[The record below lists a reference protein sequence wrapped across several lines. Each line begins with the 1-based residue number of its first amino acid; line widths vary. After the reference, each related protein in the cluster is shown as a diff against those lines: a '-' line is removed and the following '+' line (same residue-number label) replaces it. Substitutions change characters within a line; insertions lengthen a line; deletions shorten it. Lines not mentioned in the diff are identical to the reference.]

1 MTYKEFL
8 EMLEELELDI
18 DSAAEALDLEISD
31 IESWEEEE
39 EIPPPPPEHSK
50 VKPARM
56 GEILVDID
64 PSSDEE
70 VYRPRNWNKRFH
82 QRSMAAAGM
91 NVATYRSVA
100 PVQSNA
106 PVQYEKILWRDL

>member
-39 EIPPPPPEHSK
+39 EIPKSAEKWIKKEK
-50 VKPARM
+50 VEFA
-56 GEILVDID
+56 ELHNTNEDENY
-64 PSSDEE
+64 DEE
-70 VYRPRNWNKRFH
+70 EDEVDLEDENNEDLDFEEE
-82 QRSMAAAGM
+82 
-91 NVATYRSVA
+91 
-100 PVQSNA
+100 
-106 PVQYEKILWRDL
+106 EK